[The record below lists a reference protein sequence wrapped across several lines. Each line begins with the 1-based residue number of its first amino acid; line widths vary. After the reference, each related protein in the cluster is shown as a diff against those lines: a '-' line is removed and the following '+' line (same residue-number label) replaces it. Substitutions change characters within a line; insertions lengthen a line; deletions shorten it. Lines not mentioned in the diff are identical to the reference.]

1 MTPAVRASR
10 NVRHMWRR
18 QLWSQPRGEGGAGG
32 GHAEVVAVL
41 DALRAHAAAC
51 VPTPPWKVLD
61 HTKLLAPAQ
70 ALGQPPVFVG
80 YSCEG
85 IDAAVTRVF
94 PFAASARDSHSAAA
108 GDVPRFL
115 GFDLEYTPTFV
126 RGLPVRRTALVQ
138 VGNETDTVLAH
149 LYHLLAFPPS
159 LARLL
164 VHPGVVLVGVG
175 VGNDVD
181 KLAADYKVRGANF
194 LDLGVVAELY
204 GYARTGLKSLSA
216 AFGVEVNKS
225 SRVQCGNWERVPL
238 RVQQVE
244 YAALDAQLSLW
255 LLHQLHQ
262 THGRH
267 ATLAVWA
274 RPFVNKATLRELTAC
289 REALRH
295 DSPVAEAI
303 ERHKRGVRANEQ
315 AKFQA
320 KQRVRLQ
327 AALARGLQDAENA
340 VSALLEIALAQKME
354 VTWDDS
360 SAAAAAGEVESP
372 WGPVAASAGEYVASV
387 ALNQAV
393 LATGVA
399 KTRKLARRVAAVN
412 ALRVLAIDAEGLTGG
427 LRTSEAPQFA

>member
-1 MTPAVRASR
+1 MTPATRALSR
-10 NVRHMWRR
+10 SLRHLWRR
-18 QLWSQPRGEGGAGG
+18 QLCAQPRGGG

-41 DALRAHAAAC
+41 EALRAQTAAC
-51 VPTPPWKVLD
+51 VPPPPWRVLD
-61 HTKLLAPAQ
+61 HTKLMAPVE
-70 ALGQPPVFVG
+70 ALGRPPVFVG

-85 IDAAVTRVF
+85 IDAAVRRVF
-94 PFAASARDSHSAAA
+94 PYTAAA
-108 GDVPRFL
+108 RGSHATSGGEVPRFL

-138 VGNETDTVLAH
+138 VGNEADTVLAH

-181 KLAADYKVRGANF
+181 KLAADYKVRGASY

-238 RVQQVE
+238 RIQQVE

-255 LLHQLHQ
+255 LLHQLHR

-267 ATLAVWA
+267 APLHEWA
-274 RPFVNKATLRELTAC
+274 QPFVNKATLRELC
-289 REALRH
+289 SSKEALKP
-295 DSPVAEAI
+295 DSPVREAI
-303 ERHKRGVRANEQ
+303 ERHRRGVRAHEQ
-315 AKFQA
+315 AKSEA

-327 AALARGLQDAENA
+327 AALARGLQDQDNA
-340 VSALLEIALAQKME
+340 VSALLEIALAQKAD

-360 SAAAAAGEVESP
+360 SSSGAVAPTGEV
-372 WGPVAASAGEYVASV
+372 VASV

-393 LATGVA
+393 VATGFG
-399 KTRKLARRVAAVN
+399 KTRKIARRVAAFN
-412 ALRVLAIDAEGLTGG
+412 ALRVLAIDADSLMG